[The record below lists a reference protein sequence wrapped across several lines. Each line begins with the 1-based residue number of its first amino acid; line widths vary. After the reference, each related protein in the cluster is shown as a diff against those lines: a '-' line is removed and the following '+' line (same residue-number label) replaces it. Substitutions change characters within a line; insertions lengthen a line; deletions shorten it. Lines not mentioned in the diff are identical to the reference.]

1 MASLSHAPASFFLHD
16 RQTAAQSDG
25 LHLPRPNPFICEDF
39 EVLAKEFEPPSAVP
53 SPPTLSRA
61 SSFLQL
67 WYKQDRSFKVGHR
80 FPTRGLDFIL

>member
-1 MASLSHAPASFFLHD
+1 LHD

-67 WYKQDRSFKVGHR
+67 WYKQDRSFKVGLR
-80 FPTRGLDFIL
+80 LDTRVLDFIL